1 MILPLSFLSLSLS
14 LFLSFYLSLIHTT
27 ESLMIGHNETLEV
40 LAIKDLHSKLD
51 DNKDGQV
58 DYEESTE
65 VIIFPFNFL
74 LFH

>member
-1 MILPLSFLSLSLS
+1 
-14 LFLSFYLSLIHTT
+14 
-27 ESLMIGHNETLEV
+27 MIGHNETLEV